1 MPWNQPSGPNNP
13 WGRRPG
19 QGDLDQ
25 RLKNFQKKL
34 QSLFAPGAPGA
45 PGANNGR
52 LWLGILVA
60 LVLLWLF
67 KGFYQVSAPE
77 RGVVQRFGRLVDVRM
92 PGMGWRPWPIE
103 TVTKVNVA
111 NINSSEFKSRVLTSD
126 VNLVELKFAVQYQF
140 SDAVKT
146 LFRVQNPEQTLS
158 DVSESAIREI
168 VGRSTLDE
176 VLVGTTRPQITRR
189 AKELIQ
195 SILDSYNSGITV
207 TSVNLEDVQVPDA
220 VIPSQRDMNKAQ
232 ADRERY
238 ILEAEAYANGIVP
251 VAEGR
256 AKQLQID
263 AQAYKARV
271 TALAEG
277 EAARFSQL
285 QAAYAQ
291 APEVTRKRLYMEAV
305 ETLLA
310 RAHKVLIDSHAG
322 GNLLYL
328 PIDKLLERGTTETQ
342 QAPEAVGSS
351 GAPKDQDA
359 ANAEARGRGER

>member
-25 RLKNFQKKL
+25 RLKSWQKRL
-34 QSLFAPGAPGA
+34 QSLFTPGPPGT

-52 LWLGILVA
+52 LWIGILIA

-67 KGFYQVSAPE
+67 KGFYQVGAPE
-77 RGVVQRFGRLVDVRM
+77 RGVVQRFGKLVDVRM

-111 NINSSEFKSRVLTSD
+111 NVNSSDFKSRVLTSD
-126 VNLVELKFAVQYQF
+126 LNLVDLHFAVQYQF
-140 SDAVKT
+140 ADPVKT
-146 LFRVQNPEQTLS
+146 LFRVQDPEATLS
-158 DVSESAIREI
+158 GVSESAIREI

-176 VLVGTTRPQITRR
+176 VLVGNTRPEITRR

-195 SILDSYNSGITV
+195 RILDAYNSGITV
-207 TSVNLEDVQVPDA
+207 TTVNLMDVQVPDA

-232 ADRERY
+232 ADKERY
-238 ILEAEAYANGIVP
+238 ILEAEAYAATIIP
-251 VAEGR
+251 DAQGR
-256 AKQLQID
+256 AAKLQQD
-263 AQAYKARV
+263 AQAYKSKV

-277 EAARFSQL
+277 EAARFSQI
-285 QAAYAQ
+285 QGAYAQ
-291 APEVTRKRLYMEAV
+291 APEVTRKRLYLEAI

-322 GNLLYL
+322 GNLIYL
-328 PIDKLLERGTTETQ
+328 PIDKLLEKGSAEAQ
-342 QAPEAVGSS
+342 QAPEATGSA

-359 ANAEARGRGER
+359 ANAEARARGER

>member
-25 RLKNFQKKL
+25 RLKNWQKKL
-34 QSLFAPGAPGA
+34 QSLFTPGAPGT
-45 PGANNGR
+45 PTANNGR
-52 LWLGILVA
+52 LWVGVLVA
-60 LVLLWLF
+60 VALLWLL
-67 KGFYQVSAPE
+67 KGFYQISAPE

-111 NINSSEFKSRVLTSD
+111 NVNSSSFKSRVLTSD
-126 VNLVELKFAVQYQF
+126 LNLVDLNFAVQYQF
-140 SDAVKT
+140 ADPVKT
-146 LFRVQNPEQTLS
+146 LFRLQNPEQTLS

-176 VLVGTTRPQITRR
+176 VLVGNTRPEITRR

-195 SILDSYNSGITV
+195 SILDAYNSGITI
-207 TSVNLEDVQVPDA
+207 TTVNLVEVQVPEP
-220 VIPSQRDMNKAQ
+220 VISAQRDMNNAQ
-232 ADRERY
+232 VDKERL
-238 ILEAEAYANGIVP
+238 ILEQQAYANGVIP
-251 VAEGR
+251 VAQGQAAR
-256 AKQLQID
+256 LQQD
-263 AQAYKARV
+263 AQAYKAKV

-277 EAARFSQL
+277 ETARFSQL

-291 APEVTRKRLYMEAV
+291 SPEVTRKRLYMDAI

-310 RAHKVLIDSHAG
+310 RAHKVLIDTHAG
-322 GNLLYL
+322 GNLIYL
-328 PIDKLLERGTTETQ
+328 PIDKLLEKSATEAQ
-342 QAPEAVGSS
+342 QAPEATGSYS
-351 GAPKDQDA
+351 APKDQDA
-359 ANAEARGRGER
+359 ADAAARARGER

>member
-25 RLKNFQKKL
+25 TLKNWQKKL
-34 QSLFAPGAPGA
+34 QSLFTPGAPGA

-60 LVLLWLF
+60 VVLLWLF

-111 NINSSEFKSRVLTSD
+111 NVNSSDFKSRVLTSD
-126 VNLVELKFAVQYQF
+126 LNLVDLHFAVQYQF
-140 SDAVKT
+140 ADPVKT
-146 LFRVQNPEQTLS
+146 LFRLQNPEATLS
-158 DVSESAIREI
+158 EVSESAIREI

-176 VLVGTTRPQITRR
+176 VLVGNTRPEITRR

-195 SILDSYNSGITV
+195 SILDAYNSGINIT
-207 TSVNLEDVQVPDA
+207 TVNLEDVQVPDA

-232 ADRERY
+232 ADKERY
-238 ILEAEAYANGIVP
+238 ILEADAYANSIIP
-251 VAEGR
+251 IAQGR

-263 AQAYKARV
+263 AEAYKSKV

-277 EAARFSQL
+277 EAARFNQI

-310 RAHKVLIDSHAG
+310 RAHKVLIDTHAG

-328 PIDKLLERGTTETQ
+328 PIDKLLEKATTETQ
-342 QAPEAVGSS
+342 QAPEVTGSA
-351 GAPKDQDA
+351 APKDQDTSS
-359 ANAEARGRGER
+359 AEARARGER